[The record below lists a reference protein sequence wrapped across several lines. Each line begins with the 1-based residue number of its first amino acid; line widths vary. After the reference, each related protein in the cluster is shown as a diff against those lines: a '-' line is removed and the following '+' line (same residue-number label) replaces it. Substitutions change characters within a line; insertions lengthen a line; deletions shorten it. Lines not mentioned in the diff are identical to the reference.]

1 MSVRVR
7 TLTERQYTDTML
19 VTIGADHVASA
30 AGGDALLL
38 LAIPALWIVGV
49 IVFVAFKFHSR

>member
-19 VTIGADHVASA
+19 VIGADHVAA
-30 AGGDALLL
+30 AASGEAMLL

-49 IVFVAFKFHSR
+49 IVFVAFKLHSR